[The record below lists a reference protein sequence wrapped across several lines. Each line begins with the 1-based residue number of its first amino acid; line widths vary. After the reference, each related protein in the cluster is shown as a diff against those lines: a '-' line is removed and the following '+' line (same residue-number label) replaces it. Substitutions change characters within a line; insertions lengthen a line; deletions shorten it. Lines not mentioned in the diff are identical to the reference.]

1 MDGLNWFLYE
11 TWYPFI
17 IGGVLIVAL
26 LGVFIFMRMRKTDE

>member
-1 MDGLNWFLYE
+1 MDAFWDFMFN

-17 IGGVLIVAL
+17 IGGVLIVVL